1 MSKKWVMRWNVY
13 IAERPIRPG
22 VWRRRDGGFL
32 VRGKAMNPRTGRRKE
47 IKKVYLDTED
57 PDVALLRLREELQS
71 LRQGSSPEAR
81 TLPRF
86 SEYAVSLLERKLA
99 SREIKSGK
107 SVEVWGTVLE
117 THLIPAFGELRVDQI
132 TKLDIEEWKSK
143 MGRLVQKREYA
154 PTTVNNLLKYLRVI
168 LNAAC
173 ADYELDRN
181 PVVYVKDLDTSEH
194 HTYTEEQPN
203 SLTADEVPKF
213 LAKVRDLYPQHFA
226 FVALGFA
233 TGLRPS
239 HIRPLR
245 RQGPTPDVNW
255 KEGTLLVRRSVTAGK
270 VMNTTKTNLLQKIG
284 LPEDLM
290 AILKWHS
297 DRLDGAIGPMRDSE
311 LLFPSETGEFRAASC
326 LDRPFDA
333 VCTALGLKK
342 EITARAM
349 RRTFNDLCRKALV
362 ESVVTRS
369 ISGHATEQMKQH
381 YETVNVEE
389 KRQSLAKVIS
399 LAGFREAFLHGSVGA
414 PEPAA
419 AGAGEAESCLH

>member
-57 PDVALLRLREELQS
+57 PDVAQLRLREELQT
-71 LRQGSSPEAR
+71 LRQGASPEAR

-86 SEYAVSLLERKLA
+86 SEYAASLLERKLA

-143 MGRLVQKREYA
+143 MGRLVHKREYA

-181 PVVYVKDLDTSEH
+181 
-194 HTYTEEQPN
+194 
-203 SLTADEVPKF
+203 
-213 LAKVRDLYPQHFA
+213 LAHRRRGPEFPRQGA
-226 FVALGFA
+226 
-233 TGLRPS
+233 
-239 HIRPLR
+239 RPLSATFR
-245 RQGPTPDVNW
+245 
-255 KEGTLLVRRSVTAGK
+255 VRRARICDGSPAVS
-270 VMNTTKTNLLQKIG
+270 
-284 LPEDLM
+284 
-290 AILKWHS
+290 HS
-297 DRLDGAIGPMRDSE
+297 AA
-311 LLFPSETGEFRAASC
+311 PSTGT
-326 LDRPFDA
+326 DA
-333 VCTALGLKK
+333 
-342 EITARAM
+342 
-349 RRTFNDLCRKALV
+349 
-362 ESVVTRS
+362 
-369 ISGHATEQMKQH
+369 
-381 YETVNVEE
+381 
-389 KRQSLAKVIS
+389 
-399 LAGFREAFLHGSVGA
+399 
-414 PEPAA
+414 
-419 AGAGEAESCLH
+419 